1 MSLSFG
7 TDGVR
12 GEANTELTP
21 ELALALG
28 RAAARVFAG
37 GPFVIGR
44 DTRRSG
50 RLIESALAAGLAS
63 EGCRVE
69 LAGVVP
75 TPAVAWAS
83 AGEGVAGAVIS
94 ASHNPFGDNGVKFFA
109 PGGRKLSDALEAQFE
124 RELALIRG
132 AGADVVSNVP
142 TGAEVGVIVERTD
155 LAARYGEAVA
165 AGIGGRRLDDLFV
178 VLDCANGAASHVA
191 PAILRGLGATVEVL
205 ASDPDGC
212 NINDGCGSTHP
223 ANLQRAVLSLHADL
237 GLALDGDADRVV
249 AVDHRGNL
257 VDGDQLIAIC
267 ALDMAGRGL
276 LRHNTVVV
284 TVMTNLGFHL
294 AMAERGVTVLETG
307 VGDRHVL
314 EALEAG
320 GYSLGGE
327 QSGHVIFADLAT
339 TGDGTL
345 SGIQV
350 LDVVCRSGRPLAEL
364 ADEAMARLPQVLRN
378 VAVSNRRADV
388 AEELAEEI
396 AAIESDLNENGER
409 GRVLVRVS
417 GTEPVVRVM
426 AEAST
431 TARAEAAV
439 DRLVRA
445 VQRVCG

>member
-124 RELALIRG
+124 RELALVQG
-132 AGADVVSNVP
+132 AGADAVSNVP

-155 LAARYGEAVA
+155 LAERYGEAVA
-165 AGIGGRRLDDLFV
+165 ATIGGRRLEDLLV

-191 PAILRGLGATVEVL
+191 PAVLRGLGATVEVL

-223 ANLQRAVLSLHADL
+223 ANLQRAVLSLQADL
-237 GLALDGDADRVV
+237 GLALDGDADRVL

-276 LRHNTVVV
+276 LRDNTVVV
-284 TVMTNLGFHL
+284 TVMTNLGFRL

-320 GYSLGGE
+320 GFSLGGE

-345 SGIQV
+345 SGVQV
-350 LDVVCRSGRPLAEL
+350 LDVVCRTGRPLAEL
-364 ADEAMARLPQVLRN
+364 ADEAMTRLPQVLRN

-396 AAIESDLNENGER
+396 AAIESDLNEHGER

-439 DRLVRA
+439 DRLLRA